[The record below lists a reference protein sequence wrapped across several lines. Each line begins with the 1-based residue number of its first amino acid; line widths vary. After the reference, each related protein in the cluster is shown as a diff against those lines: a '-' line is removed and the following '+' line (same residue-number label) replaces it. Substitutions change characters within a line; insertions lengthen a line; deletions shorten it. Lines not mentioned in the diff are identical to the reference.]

1 MQVIELKKFLDDI
14 EDCGEVYI
22 VDAGQNYTFDILE
35 LNTCEDVSSEDYYNY
50 SDIVIDLTD
59 IKKPLQEE
67 QKQRNKKIKDIL
79 KSLNNEIEKASNFQY
94 CKNGNEIYLND
105 KIESLLTSKI
115 NYLKSLKDVLMTI

>member
-22 VDAGQNYTFDILE
+22 VDAGQNYTFDISE

-50 SDIVIDLTD
+50 ADIVIDLAN

-67 QKQRNKKIKDIL
+67 QKQRHKKIKAIL
-79 KSLNNEIEKASNFQY
+79 KSIKSEIEKASNFQY
-94 CKNGNEIYLND
+94 CKNGNEPYLND
-105 KIESLLTSKI
+105 KIESLLSSKI
-115 NYLKSLKDVLMTI
+115 NYLKSLKDALITI